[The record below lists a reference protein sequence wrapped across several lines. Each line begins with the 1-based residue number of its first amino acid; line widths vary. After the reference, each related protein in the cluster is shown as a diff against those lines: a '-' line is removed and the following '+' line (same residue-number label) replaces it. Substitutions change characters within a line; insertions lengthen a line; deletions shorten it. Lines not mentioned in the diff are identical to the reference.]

1 MKMKCPYCGV
11 SGSVSDSLLGKKV
24 RCPKCKEVFKVT
36 AATAPPPAPEKES
49 KKEPIIEASGY
60 VTDAGPAPGM
70 TAKDEAALEEEI
82 AKIFDDMKK
91 SATDHVP
98 DPWPD
103 TQMQDKDTAASG
115 RTAKNETK
123 ENSKTDSGPL
133 SEEDL
138 KSELEDI
145 LGENCS
151 MCGTNVGKA
160 TKFELDGKIYC
171 SACLPEERGGESS
184 SSTDL
189 TVSGSDQ
196 KKTLQSDWESKG
208 AILGAI
214 GIIAVILFVAIYII
228 LK

>member
-11 SGSVSDSLLGKKV
+11 NGTVSDSLLGKRV

-36 AATAPPPAPEKES
+36 AATAPPAPENEP

-60 VTDAGPAPGM
+60 VTDAAPAPGM

-91 SATDHVP
+91 SATD
-98 DPWPD
+98 PWPD
-103 TQMQDKDTAASG
+103 TQTLNNDTAASD
-115 RTAKNETK
+115 RTEGDETK
-123 ENSKTDSGPL
+123 ESSGTDSGPL

-171 SACLPEERGGESS
+171 SACLPEGG
-184 SSTDL
+184 
-189 TVSGSDQ
+189 G
-196 KKTLQSDWESKG
+196 
-208 AILGAI
+208 
-214 GIIAVILFVAIYII
+214 GIQFNTT
-228 LK
+228 